1 VREAKR
7 KILLAVLAL
16 AVVMLATPYVGT
28 VMAKK
33 PLAGTMELEFNLLWP
48 GPQADIPDWV
58 GTITI
63 DGTEYGMTF
72 FCIGSG
78 KAFDDFLKGKVH
90 FFEEIWVIYDWM
102 TFNFED
108 QTLDYGEILLWGYD
122 VGQTNIQNSNY
133 HMNGNVEMAIEDFA
147 AWEGRSVHMSGK
159 ILWLAPGVPQYAPGA
174 FRAN

>member
-1 VREAKR
+1 VSDIKR
-7 KILLAVLAL
+7 ILLTVLAL
-16 AVVMLATPYVGT
+16 VAVMLVTPYVGT

-33 PLAGTMELEFNLLWP
+33 PLVGTMELEFNLLWP

-63 DGTEYGMTF
+63 DDGEYGMAF

-90 FFEEIWVIYDWM
+90 FFEEIWMIYDWM
-102 TFNFED
+102 TFDFET
-108 QTLDYGEILLWGYD
+108 QVLDYGEILLWGYD

-133 HMNGNVEMAIEDFA
+133 HMNGNVEMAVEDFM
-147 AWEGRSVHMSGK
+147 AWEGRSVHMNGE
-159 ILWLAPGVPQYAPGA
+159 ILWLAPGVPQYAPGV